1 MTIVGYSK
9 KQQASFDELPL
20 NKVDILIVAC
30 LSYFGFKEV
39 ADLMPFKIGD
49 LKDNAYFQSKDAYY
63 DAYIPKTARTM
74 MRYLM
79 ESGRFQD
86 VEVLE
91 YQKVADDNISFAA
104 LAVRI
109 NKRIIVA
116 YRGTDPSFI
125 SWKENFYL
133 SYKNAINSYAL
144 AMDFI
149 NNIIDKYDER
159 IIICGHSKG
168 GHISTY
174 VLKEIKNIDRLDGVY
189 DFDGP
194 GFKENNIFKGKNNRL
209 KIYHKIIPHSSLVG
223 ALFSKGDNIEIIHC
237 NNIGLY
243 QHNPFTWVIHN
254 NDFRYAKKMFI
265 PSRYVDKAI
274 NEWFESVNDEE
285 KERFTTIL
293 FNALDE
299 SNAKDLTDL
308 IKQILLLKEIGP
320 IIKAYRKLNK
330 KDKEMFAS
338 VGKKLLQSMFKHRS
352 LKEVSD

>member
-1 MTIVGYSK
+1 M
-9 KQQASFDELPL
+9 
-20 NKVDILIVAC
+20 
-30 LSYFGFKEV
+30 
-39 ADLMPFKIGD
+39 
-49 LKDNAYFQSKDAYY
+49 
-63 DAYIPKTARTM
+63 
-74 MRYLM
+74 
-79 ESGRFQD
+79 
-86 VEVLE
+86 
-91 YQKVADDNISFAA
+91 
-104 LAVRI
+104 
-109 NKRIIVA
+109 
-116 YRGTDPSFI
+116 
-125 SWKENFYL
+125 
-133 SYKNAINSYAL
+133 
-144 AMDFI
+144 
-149 NNIIDKYDER
+149 
-159 IIICGHSKG
+159 
-168 GHISTY
+168 
-174 VLKEIKNIDRLDGVY
+174 
-189 DFDGP
+189 
-194 GFKENNIFKGKNNRL
+194 
-209 KIYHKIIPHSSLVG
+209 G

-254 NDFRYAKKMFI
+254 NDFRYAKRMFI